1 MLKLIFPYASI
12 DGREDSGKEINEVV
26 PDNAIE
32 ERVAKAERLL
42 ALKEQAFKDLEKSTM
57 EGLL

>member
-1 MLKLIFPYASI
+1 MRQLNERRQDSAI
-12 DGREDSGKEINEVV
+12 DGSV

-42 ALKEQAFKDLEKSTM
+42 T
-57 EGLL
+57 